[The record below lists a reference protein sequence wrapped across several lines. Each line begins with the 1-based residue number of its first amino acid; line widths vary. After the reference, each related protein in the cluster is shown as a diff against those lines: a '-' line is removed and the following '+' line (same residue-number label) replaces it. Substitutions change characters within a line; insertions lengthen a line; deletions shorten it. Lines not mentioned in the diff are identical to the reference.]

1 MKLSFGPWGET
12 LDEFVDAGLIAEDN
26 GFSTLWASE
35 LHRTPFVPLSALA
48 TKTKTIKIGSGV
60 ALAFLRSPLTL
71 ALTALDLDEISNNR
85 FILGLGSG
93 VKNLNL
99 YWHDIDF
106 GKPVNH
112 IEDVVNIC
120 RKVISESHLNPISY
134 EGKEKKISLS
144 GFDRPFTPKNTQIP
158 IYLGTVGPLMTKKC
172 GEIAEGWI
180 SHELCSPMY
189 LENNI
194 IPKLKEGSKSNE
206 IPKIVVSGLTVVD
219 NDEKNAKRIAA
230 GTVAF
235 YASVKTYDEFFT
247 SHGFGAEAEIIRKL
261 FRERKIGEM
270 IESVP
275 DEMVDTFAIAGNK
288 EFVKEAIDRYR
299 GLADEIKLTPPTH
312 YVTEEQTRFAQES
325 ILELVKDGE
334 AN

>member
-1 MKLSFGPWGET
+1 MKLSFGPWGNSLE
-12 LDEFVDAGLIAEDN
+12 EYVSAGVRAEDK
-26 GFSTLWASE
+26 GFATLWASE
-35 LHRTPFVPLSALA
+35 LHRTPFVPLAALA
-48 TKTKTIKIGSGV
+48 TKTKDVKLGAGV

-71 ALTALDLDEISNNR
+71 ALTALDVDDISNNR

-120 RKVISESHLNPISY
+120 RKVFKESHLNPISY
-134 EGKEKKISLS
+134 DGKEKKISLR
-144 GFDRPFTPKNTQIP
+144 GFDRPFVPRNTNIP

-172 GEIAEGWI
+172 GEIGDGWI

-189 LENNI
+189 LEKNI
-194 IPKLKEGSKSNE
+194 IPKLNEGANSKN

-219 NDEKNAKRIAA
+219 KDEKKAKRIAA

-235 YASVKTYDEFFT
+235 YASVKTYDEFFS
-247 SHGFGAEAEIIRKL
+247 SHGFGKEAEIIRGY
-261 FRERKIGEM
+261 FHDGNINEM
-270 IESVP
+270 IKNVP
-275 DEMVDTFAIAGNK
+275 NEMVDTFAIAGNRD
-288 EFVKEAIDRYR
+288 FVTEAIFRYK

-312 YVTEEQTRFAQES
+312 YVSEDETRFAQES
-325 ILELVKDGE
+325 ILEIVEEGE
-334 AN
+334 IN